1 MNSEIDRLT
10 NSFRMIVDN
19 CLDNLDEDALTEIR
33 NRTAVLIEQEVF
45 WVMKEN
51 EERYCYELKKFL
63 TWLCDYVLVKDN
75 EFWKE

>member
-1 MNSEIDRLT
+1 MAS
-10 NSFRMIVDN
+10 
-19 CLDNLDEDALTEIR
+19 
-33 NRTAVLIEQEVF
+33 LIEQEAF

>member
-1 MNSEIDRLT
+1 MERINELQNSLAKI
-10 NSFRMIVDN
+10 IDN
-19 CLDNLDEDALTEIR
+19 CLDNLDEDDLLEIK
-33 NRTAVLIEQEVF
+33 NRMASLIEQEAF